1 MTLFER
7 VKKIAGDRGYSL
19 AELARKANIGE
30 KSIYA
35 WKPSKTYPQ
44 GITPRRETLDKVADV
59 LHVSVDY
66 LLGNTDNPNPPKKS
80 GKPQTV
86 DLHDQMND
94 DLTITA
100 WKGRTISP
108 EEREMIRRI
117 LDGGGD

>member
-1 MTLFER
+1 MTTFER
-7 VKKIAGDRGYSL
+7 VKETAKKQGLSLTDTSIKAGM
-19 AELARKANIGE
+19 GE
-30 KSIYA
+30 KAIYK
-35 WKPSKTYPQ
+35 WKYNEPSASRLQ
-44 GITPRRETLDKVADV
+44 AVADV

>member
-66 LLGNTDNPNPPKKS
+66 LLGNTDNPSQPKKV
-80 GKPQTV
+80 GNHREV
-86 DLHDQMND
+86 DLAD
-94 DLTITA
+94 DTLILSFDG
-100 WKGRTISP
+100 KEVSP
-108 EEREMIRRI
+108 EDRELI
-117 LDGGGD
+117 LRLMRGKKDGK